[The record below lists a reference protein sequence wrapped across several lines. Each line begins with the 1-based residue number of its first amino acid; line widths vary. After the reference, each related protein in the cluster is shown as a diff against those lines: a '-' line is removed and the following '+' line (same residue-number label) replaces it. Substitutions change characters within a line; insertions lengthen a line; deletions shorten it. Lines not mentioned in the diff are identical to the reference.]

1 MATWFAVV
9 DGSGNLVSTGTLVAD
24 AVTLAAAGY
33 TAVQLANDPSGQAW
47 NPATKTFS
55 PVQPTPRP
63 LSVWQFVQRFTPDE
77 FGAVDSSNDHQT
89 RQFLLMLTV
98 AQSISTSDPVVQGA
112 LQYLVK
118 KGILTA
124 DRAATIGAP

>member
-9 DGSGNLVSTGTLVAD
+9 DGSGNLVSTGTVVAD
-24 AVTLAAAGY
+24 AVALAAAGL

-47 NPATKTFS
+47 DPATKTFS
-55 PVQPTPRP
+55 PVPPKPKP

-77 FGAVDSSNDHQT
+77 FGAVDASNDHQT

-98 AQSISTSDPVVQGA
+98 AQSISTSDPVVQGG

-124 DRAATIGAP
+124 ARAATIGAP